1 MSKAMNNNAEN
12 IFNIATEWTREAG
25 KYIREKMK
33 SSFSVTTK
41 ANQDDLVTDV
51 DKAVEAFFQKKINS
65 VFPDHRLM
73 GEEGSYEGVKD
84 LNGVVWILDPIDGTV
99 NFVHMESYFAISI
112 GIYFEGEGMIG
123 LVYDVMNDEL
133 FSSLKG
139 QGAYVNGRKL
149 PRLEEVKL
157 PESIL
162 SFNAGW
168 ILEDRRLETLV
179 AEARGIRSY
188 GVAALE
194 IAYVASGRLDAYIS
208 FNLAPWDIAGGTVIL
223 REVGGIATDYV
234 GDELTFL
241 KKGSYFAANPFI
253 HKEII
258 DTLKLSN

>member
-1 MSKAMNNNAEN
+1 MKNNMEN
-12 IFNIATEWTREAG
+12 IFNMATEWTREAG

-33 SSFSVTTK
+33 SSFAVTTK

-65 VFPDHRLM
+65 VFPEHRLM
-73 GEEGSYEGVKD
+73 GEEGSYESVKD
-84 LNGVVWILDPIDGTV
+84 LDGIVWILDPIDGTV

-112 GIYFEGEGMIG
+112 GIYSEGEGLIG
-123 LVYDVMNDEL
+123 IVYDVMNDEL

-149 PRLEEVKL
+149 PRLEEVRL
-157 PESIL
+157 QESIL

-168 ILEDRRLETLV
+168 ILKDRRLETLV

-194 IAYVASGRLDAYIS
+194 TAYVAAGRLDAYIS
-208 FNLAPWDIAGGTVIL
+208 FNLAPWDIAGGTVLL
-223 REVGGIATDYV
+223 REVGGIATDFE
-234 GDELTFL
+234 GNELTFL
-241 KKGSYFAANPFI
+241 TKGTFFCS
-253 HKEII
+253 
-258 DTLKLSN
+258 